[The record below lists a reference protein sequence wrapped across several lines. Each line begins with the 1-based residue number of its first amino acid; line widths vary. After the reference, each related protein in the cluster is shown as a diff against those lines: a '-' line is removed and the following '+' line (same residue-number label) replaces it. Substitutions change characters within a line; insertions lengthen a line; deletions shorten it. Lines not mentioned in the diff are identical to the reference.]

1 MAKFLA
7 VVLGAAIGVGIVWFF
22 VVRPAPPGAPAAAT
36 TPSPSASAESPKTGS
51 SAESPPVTPLAAA
64 DLAAAIEALTSDDD
78 VVRGSAIEQ
87 WGELVSTPDGDRPRM
102 AQHPELVNG
111 FRARIDAMPE
121 DRLIAYVEA
130 WGPLPWWV
138 NTFPAA
144 HGRYTAWRATA
155 VDNVWLPYAYD
166 QLDRFDPLA
175 DREAIRGIL
184 DVLLRSSV
192 GKVRFRSLESAAH
205 YLGDECRPYAM
216 AMRSDPE
223 NSVARLGWI
232 LASKTGGVE
241 TVEFDWHTGPR
252 FVGEAVLYT
261 IAGQDPDEARS
272 ICDFIETDP
281 VIANWYLG
289 VTQLARLRAGGAP
302 DREVIVNINPGTGPA
317 RVFEEAIRAEEL
329 LSGNYPQYV
338 QE

>member
-22 VVRPAPPGAPAAAT
+22 VVRPAPPAAPAAAT
-36 TPSPSASAESPKTGS
+36 SPAASTSTPKGTPPKTP
-51 SAESPPVTPLAAA
+51 AVTPLAASE
-64 DLAAAIEALTSDDD
+64 LAAAIEALTSDDD

-102 AQHPELVNG
+102 ALYPKLVDG
-111 FRARIDAMPE
+111 FRAKIDAMPE
-121 DRLIAYVEA
+121 DRLIAYVDA

-138 NTFPAA
+138 NNFPAA

-155 VDNVWLPYAYD
+155 IDNVWLPYAYD
-166 QLDRFDPLA
+166 QLDRFDPMA

-184 DVLLRSSV
+184 EVLLGSSV

-205 YLGDECRPYAM
+205 YLGDGCRPYAM
-216 AMRSDPE
+216 ALLKDPE
-223 NSVARLGWI
+223 NSVARLAWI

-241 TVEFDWHTGPR
+241 IVDFDWHTGPR

-261 IAGQDPDEARS
+261 IAGDDPDEARS

-281 VIANWYLG
+281 VIANWYIG
-289 VTQLARLRAGGAP
+289 VTQLTRLRAGGAP
-302 DREVIVNINPGTGPA
+302 DHEVIVNINPGEGPA
-317 RVFEEAIRAEEL
+317 RVFEEAIRADEL